1 MGGMTGVSEYIEYV
15 LVFCVMDMVNNSV
28 RRAILSFIDVYY
40 SAYTEY
46 RQINSAYEHQKHHY
60 HWNI

>member
-1 MGGMTGVSEYIEYV
+1 MSEYSEYV

-40 SAYTEY
+40 RAYTEY
-46 RQINSAYEHQKHHY
+46 EQINSAYEQRKHHY
-60 HWNI
+60 HRNI